1 MTPFLNRGD
10 CQHDAAAAP
19 TRGDLLMSSQHTTIQ
34 AHRRRPVRG
43 VLDRSRRWPAEA
55 LASGGRQRVDA
66 APASDEALAVTA
78 APVSDEALAVNAASH
93 GEQPRPLR
101 RWSVAQLIAQAV
113 ARPPGGSLA
122 H

>member
-1 MTPFLNRGD
+1 
-10 CQHDAAAAP
+10 
-19 TRGDLLMSSQHTTIQ
+19 MSSEHTTIQ

-43 VLDRSRRWPAEA
+43 VLDRPRRWPVQV
-55 LASGGRQRVDA
+55 LASGGRRHVDTTSASDEPVAVNA
-66 APASDEALAVTA
+66 APA
-78 APVSDEALAVNAASH
+78 SDEALAVNAASH
-93 GEQPRPLR
+93 AEPPRPLR